1 MTGTRSGK
9 SVPAPGDGRARFVA
23 MLRAVN
29 VGNHNRISMR
39 QLADLATDLG
49 HTDAVTHL
57 QSGNLVF
64 LPAVPREEDVSQG
77 LAAKLAELGLDQ
89 VDVLV
94 RSADQMATVA
104 RANPLG
110 GDPGGWHVTFLAAPP
125 DAARLSALDP
135 ASGEP
140 DRFLVVGREVYLRC
154 SGRYSDSKLT
164 NSFFERKLGVR
175 ATTRNWATLTRL
187 AELAQPAA
195 GV

>member
-1 MTGTRSGK
+1 
-9 SVPAPGDGRARFVA
+9 

-29 VGNHNRISMR
+29 LGAHNRISMR
-39 QLADLATDLG
+39 QLADLAADLG
-49 HTDAVTHL
+49 HTEVVTHL

-64 LPAVPREEDVSQG
+64 LPAIPREEEVSRG

-104 RANPLG
+104 RTNPLG
-110 GDPGGWHVTFLAAPP
+110 GDPGGWHVSFLTTPP

-164 NSFFERKLGVR
+164 NSFLERKLGVR
-175 ATTRNWATLTRL
+175 ATTRNWATVTRL
-187 AELAQPAA
+187 AEMAQPAA
-195 GV
+195 EA